1 MKKTN
6 KKTVKP
12 KKVEI
17 VPGATYLE
25 AAKVQQLQCK
35 ATGGNPPAVVTWW
48 MNNVQL
54 KNVEIIVSG
63 SFPSTWYPNE
73 ECQKQFKW
81 RELAEIKLPVVN
93 DLPHLAPRADA
104 DKVDSFPPCQVAPSF
119 LKGESALGL
128 CRWKER
134 SEMEKGEMIS
144 HTTTAT
150 RLH

>member
-1 MKKTN
+1 MPFLIVFLAAIILFFYMKKTN

-54 KNVEIIVSG
+54 KNVEIIVS
-63 SFPSTWYPNE
+63 
-73 ECQKQFKW
+73 
-81 RELAEIKLPVVN
+81 
-93 DLPHLAPRADA
+93 
-104 DKVDSFPPCQVAPSF
+104 
-119 LKGESALGL
+119 
-128 CRWKER
+128 
-134 SEMEKGEMIS
+134 
-144 HTTTAT
+144 
-150 RLH
+150 

>member
-1 MKKTN
+1 MIAELDLALALLNCIPRCNNSFLLYVKN
-6 KKTVKP
+6 KTVKP

-63 SFPSTWYPNE
+63 SFPST
-73 ECQKQFKW
+73 
-81 RELAEIKLPVVN
+81 
-93 DLPHLAPRADA
+93 
-104 DKVDSFPPCQVAPSF
+104 
-119 LKGESALGL
+119 
-128 CRWKER
+128 
-134 SEMEKGEMIS
+134 
-144 HTTTAT
+144 
-150 RLH
+150 

>member
-1 MKKTN
+1 MPFLIVFLVAIILFFYMKKTN

-54 KNVEIIVSG
+54 KNVEIIVS
-63 SFPSTWYPNE
+63 
-73 ECQKQFKW
+73 
-81 RELAEIKLPVVN
+81 
-93 DLPHLAPRADA
+93 
-104 DKVDSFPPCQVAPSF
+104 
-119 LKGESALGL
+119 
-128 CRWKER
+128 
-134 SEMEKGEMIS
+134 
-144 HTTTAT
+144 
-150 RLH
+150 